1 MVFLFF
7 GFFFL
12 LFSLFYHDAGHMVW
26 ALKNDES
33 ETV

>member
-1 MVFLFF
+1 MAFLFVC
-7 GFFFL
+7 FFAF
-12 LFSLFYHDAGHMVW
+12 FFYHDAGHMVW

>member
-1 MVFLFF
+1 MVFLFCF
-7 GFFFL
+7 VFFAFFF
-12 LFSLFYHDAGHMVW
+12 FYHDAAHMVW